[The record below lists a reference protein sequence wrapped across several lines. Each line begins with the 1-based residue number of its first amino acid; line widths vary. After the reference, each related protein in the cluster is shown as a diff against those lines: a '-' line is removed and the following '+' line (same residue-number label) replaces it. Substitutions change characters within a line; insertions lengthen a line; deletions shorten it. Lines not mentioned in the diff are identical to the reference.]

1 MDASRS
7 RYRFGAISRI
17 EPEAIGVPGQRTF
30 RLILESGPGSAFLW
44 LEKEQLSQ
52 LAIYIQEIISSL
64 PSGTPKGESEAPE
77 PPWDGGI
84 NTVDFKIGRLA
95 LGHDTSSNCFLV
107 IIHDMEETD
116 ENSPTLSCWLT
127 LSQGEELAKE
137 ALKVCAAGRPRCH
150 LCEQPINPDG
160 HMCVR
165 ANGHAPLQD

>member
-1 MDASRS
+1 MDASRAK
-7 RYRFGAISRI
+7 YRFGAISRI

-127 LSQGEELAKE
+127 LSQGWELAKE

-150 LCEQPINPDG
+150 LCAQPINPDG